1 MPTDRQRPS
10 RTDIDRRIVS
20 SGSEVYASAA
30 AAVAALKQKR
40 RSIWVQVRG
49 ASAFSFFVRL
59 SHGKSSSSSVTVLEN
74 VLDKRVSYFNSVV
87 VVAVAADDDDDSSG

>member
-1 MPTDRQRPS
+1 MPTDRPKPDNAPPALIS
-10 RTDIDRRIVS
+10 TGS
-20 SGSEVYASAA
+20 SGSEVYAS

-59 SHGKSSSSSVTVLEN
+59 SHGKSSSSVTVLEN

-87 VVAVAADDDDDSSG
+87 VVAAADDDDDSSG

>member
-20 SGSEVYASAA
+20 SGSEVYAS

-59 SHGKSSSSSVTVLEN
+59 SHGKSSSSVTVLEN

>member
-20 SGSEVYASAA
+20 SGSEVYAS
-30 AAVAALKQKR
+30 AVAALKQKR

-87 VVAVAADDDDDSSG
+87 VVADDDDSSG

>member
-1 MPTDRQRPS
+1 MPTDRPKPDNAPPALIS
-10 RTDIDRRIVS
+10 TGS
-20 SGSEVYASAA
+20 SGSEVYAS
-30 AAVAALKQKR
+30 AVAALKQKR

-59 SHGKSSSSSVTVLEN
+59 SHGKSSTSVTVLEN

-87 VVAVAADDDDDSSG
+87 VVAVADDDDDSSG

>member
-10 RTDIDRRIVS
+10 RTDIDRRIAS

-30 AAVAALKQKR
+30 AALKQKR

-59 SHGKSSSSSVTVLEN
+59 SHGKSSSSVTVLEN